1 LPIHELD
8 LKHPARSI
16 HLGGRAAA
24 SVGLERREHQI
35 DGPRCQAGARS
46 LLRRMCKLIDQATDF
61 SPLHAARFAGDIRHE
76 NTGVGA
82 QNTATPTGYARRAP
96 KFQH

>member
-1 LPIHELD
+1 
-8 LKHPARSI
+8 
-16 HLGGRAAA
+16 
-24 SVGLERREHQI
+24 
-35 DGPRCQAGARS
+35 
-46 LLRRMCKLIDQATDF
+46 MCKLIDQATDF